1 MSEECIATL
10 ARAINLQQLN
20 TVFLSNNA
28 CNHCSQHFL
37 QLTDHDDASWPPVC
51 AGIVDRREEKG
62 GRSTT
67 GVLQQITVVLRDLGG
82 ELEFGVKSGKSG
94 QKPSGSLLMPLSRK
108 PRQGWMSPL
117 RQIE

>member
-20 TVFLSNNA
+20 TVLLPNNA

-51 AGIVDRREEKG
+51 AGIVDRRDEKG

-82 ELEFGVKSGKSG
+82 ELEFGVKSG
-94 QKPSGSLLMPLSRK
+94 QKVASTFRF
-108 PRQGWMSPL
+108 SPDASVQETKTRL
-117 RQIE
+117 DATFEAN

>member
-10 ARAINLQQLN
+10 ARAINLQHMN
-20 TVFLSNNA
+20 TVLLPNNA

-51 AGIVDRREEKG
+51 AGIVDRRDEKG

-82 ELEFGVKSGKSG
+82 EFGVQSGKSG
-94 QKPSGSLLMPLSRK
+94 RK
-108 PRQGWMSPL
+108 VASTFRFSPDASVQETKTRL
-117 RQIE
+117 DATFEAN